1 MTNNFRNHYRTKDGK
16 VLELFHGSN
25 SFYFIITVES
35 EYHPIKLKNYPFL
48 KVTALEL
55 IREIFIK
62 EKLFKIKTTVDFYT
76 LSTIEENF
84 GEVDEQFE
92 KMSIINIAELLNR
105 NSYFTIE
112 YDSETRVTILKYLEE
127 KSAKQ

>member
-35 EYHPIKLKNYPFL
+35 EYHPINLKKYPFL